1 MGKNK
6 GKNVEN
12 GKCRTMGKNTYILHG
27 IPQSLIFFVVSYA
40 LEALSQG
47 HPVEGQPVKSHK
59 FTI

>member
-1 MGKNK
+1 MGKNN

-12 GKCRTMGKNTYILHG
+12 GKCRTMGKNTHILHG

-47 HPVEGQPVKSHK
+47 HPVEGQPVK
-59 FTI
+59 